1 MAGFAG
7 IRYSEMLGQI
17 LQAAVERLGVVG
29 KPALQQ
35 AGTITSGNGH
45 AVAAE

>member
-1 MAGFAG
+1 MC
-7 IRYSEMLGQI
+7 IRDSYSELLAQI

-29 KPALQQ
+29 KPAQQQ
-35 AGTITSGNGH
+35 AASAGGNGH